1 VVEQRL
7 PPNLCER
14 NFTSEEGF
22 GLATASANAFKPPAG
37 GAAGRRLPPARAS
50 ERMSDRGS
58 LPGPAGRVEGR
69 PGAPLLKVAVEIA
82 PGGLT
87 EAKVIRKRLVAG
99 GAAGAELVF
108 LLRIASLWPPT
119 SRPTVH
125 QPRLENES
133 LWLRLD
139 VCWSSC
145 NIEGSRGVRLT
156 AAGGET
162 SSTYSHHRG

>member
-82 PGGLT
+82 PGGWVLAGLSLHPT
-87 EAKVIRKRLVAG
+87 TIRIAASIQSLGNRF
-99 GAAGAELVF
+99 AGALLFFF
-108 LLRIASLWPPT
+108 LLL
-119 SRPTVH
+119 
-125 QPRLENES
+125 PRLRAREE
-133 LWLRLD
+133 R
-139 VCWSSC
+139 
-145 NIEGSRGVRLT
+145 
-156 AAGGET
+156 
-162 SSTYSHHRG
+162 